1 MAAAALVI
9 LGVILTVFGIWGYIF
24 GNSEGS
30 IWLIGLG
37 VVALIAAGSFQML
50 MSRRP

>member
-1 MAAAALVI
+1 MASAALVI
-9 LGVILTVFGIWGYIF
+9 LGMLLVVFGLWGYIF

-37 VVALIAAGSFQML
+37 VVSLIAAGIFQSA
-50 MSRRP
+50 SRRA